1 MPFIEMKI
9 HGAWVHTPTRF
20 EDQRGHF
27 EEQFKLSLI
36 ESELGRSFSVRQV
49 NQSVSSRG
57 VVRGIHWTDS
67 LEGQAKYVS
76 CTNGALWDVVVDL
89 RPSSSTYG
97 QWDAVTISPENGK
110 SVFIS
115 EGLGHVFLA
124 LKDRTTASYLCTSE
138 YNPSADKTINPFDP
152 NLAIRFEEQASCHR
166 IAYLTLS
173 EKDRHGAAFLPQNPS

>member
-49 NQSVSSRG
+49 NQSVSSKG

-67 LEGQAKYVS
+67 PEGQAKYVS
-76 CTNGALWDVVVDL
+76 CTNGAMWDVVVDL
-89 RPSSSTYG
+89 RPNSPTYG
-97 QWDAVTISPENGK
+97 DWDAVTITPENGQ
-110 SVFIS
+110 SVLIS

-124 LKDRTTASYLCTSE
+124 LEDRTTATYLCTSE
-138 YNPSADKTINPFDP
+138 YNPSADKTINPLDP
-152 NLAIRFEEQASCHR
+152 NLAIGFEAVASR
-166 IAYLTLS
+166 QGITSLTLS
-173 EKDRHGAAFLPQNPS
+173 EKDREGAAF

>member
-9 HGAWVHTPTRF
+9 QGAWVHTPTRL

-49 NQSVSSRG
+49 NQSVSNKG

-67 LEGQAKYVS
+67 PEGQAKYVS
-76 CTNGALWDVVVDL
+76 CINGAMWDVVVDL
-89 RPSSSTYG
+89 RPGSTTYG
-97 QWDAVTISPENGK
+97 QWDAVTITPENGK
-110 SVFIS
+110 SVLIS

-124 LKDRTTASYLCTSE
+124 LKDGTVANYLCTSE
-138 YNPSADKTINPFDP
+138 YNPSADKTINPLDP
-152 NLAIRFEEQASCHR
+152 KLAIGFREMASPYG
-166 IAYLTLS
+166 IDYLS
-173 EKDRHGAAFLPQNPS
+173 MSDKDQEGPAF

>member
-1 MPFIEMKI
+1 MSFIEMKI
-9 HGAWVHTPTRF
+9 QGAWVHAPTRF

-49 NQSVSSRG
+49 NQSVSSKG

-67 LEGQAKYVS
+67 PEGQAKYVS
-76 CTNGALWDVVVDL
+76 CTNGVMWDVVVDL
-89 RPSSSTYG
+89 RPTSVTHG
-97 QWDAVTISPENGK
+97 QWDAVTITPGNGK
-110 SVFIS
+110 SVLIS

-124 LKDRTTASYLCTSE
+124 LEDGTVANYLCTSE

-152 NLAIRFEEQASCHR
+152 RLAIGFEEVASRHG
-166 IAYLTLS
+166 IGALTLS
-173 EKDRHGAAFLPQNPS
+173 EKDREGTAF

>member
-9 HGAWVHTPTRF
+9 QGAWVHTPTRF
-20 EDQRGHF
+20 KDQRGHF

-67 LEGQAKYVS
+67 VEGQAKYVS
-76 CTNGALWDVVVDL
+76 CINGAMWDVVVDL
-89 RPSSSTYG
+89 RPGSATYG
-97 QWDAVTISPENGK
+97 KWDAVTITPENGQ
-110 SVFIS
+110 SVLIS

-124 LKDRTTASYLCTSE
+124 LKDGTTANYLCTSE
-138 YNPSADKTINPFDP
+138 YNPSADKTINPLDSK
-152 NLAIRFEEQASCHR
+152 LAIRFETVASRHG
-166 IAYLTLS
+166 IVSLTLS
-173 EKDRHGAAFLPQNPS
+173 EKDREGAAF

>member
-9 HGAWVHTPTRF
+9 QGAWVHTPTRF
-20 EDQRGHF
+20 EDERGHF

-49 NQSVSSRG
+49 NQSVSRKG

-76 CTNGALWDVVVDL
+76 CTNGAMWDVVVDL
-89 RPSSSTYG
+89 RPTSATYG
-97 QWDAVTISPENGK
+97 QWDAATISPENGK
-110 SVFIS
+110 SVLIS

-124 LKDRTTASYLCTSE
+124 LEDETVANYLCTSE
-138 YNPSADKTINPFDP
+138 YNPSADKTINPLDP
-152 NLAIRFEEQASCHR
+152 RLAIGFEAVASRHG
-166 IAYLTLS
+166 IGSLTLS
-173 EKDRHGAAFLPQNPS
+173 EKDREGAAF